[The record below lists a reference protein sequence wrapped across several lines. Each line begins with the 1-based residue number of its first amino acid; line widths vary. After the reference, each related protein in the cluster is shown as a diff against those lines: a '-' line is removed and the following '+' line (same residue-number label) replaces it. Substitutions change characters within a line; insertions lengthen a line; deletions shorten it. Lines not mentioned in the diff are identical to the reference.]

1 MKERRKEKIEE
12 SKRLKISK
20 IVKSMLFAFILV
32 ASTIFANAGLSQAS
46 SSANLWVSPPEL
58 TVQVGSTFSVDVVVN
73 STSTPVSFFDVFL
86 HFNPSA
92 VNALGGGGGGGAYS
106 PFIMTYYYVDNTA
119 GFIEVRGEYPP
130 GVEDNN
136 IKLVHWILLCITWIT
151 GHLDLSGSQILDPD
165 HQLINPIYGSGS
177 VTQTWPFKPHYVD
190 YAPSGVPDFSQKQIG
205 PAQLGIGWW
214 KNPVTGKWSW
224 CGPTAVANSLW
235 WMDSRFETST
245 TPPPTINDTFPLV
258 QSYTAGSD
266 DHDPVN
272 VPWLIA
278 NLSRYMDTDGSVT
291 GISHNGTEV
300 HDMAQGIKNYIL
312 AHGLQDKFYVNLV
325 KKPTFNCICLEVTA
339 CEDTILLLGYWQ
351 EQPQGSGHWVRVGGH
366 FVTIPGT
373 DSVNN
378 KIYFCDPLTDN
389 AELTGQGTVI
399 PPPPHNHPVAPDP
412 VHNNATYISYD
423 RYNIMPGVSPSPGG
437 VLGINY
443 TPSQYYDMFPEL
455 QQENCPN
462 EFESMQGNYIAGQQV
477 FTEVEYGVFM
487 SPSPALYW
495 KLGYPDYAPSGMPDF
510 DEKQDKWAKPGV
522 NGLGN
527 WTYCAPVSVANSLWW
542 LDSEFEP
549 GTTPPPTKSDGFNL
563 VTSYNKTGWDD
574 HDPRNVP
581 YLIQHLAYLMD
592 TDGQRTNQTHYGT
605 NVTDMETGLAQYLS
619 WTGVNPPGDVNGD
632 GVVNNTDLAIVVAAN
647 NTKPGD
653 AHWNMA
659 ADIYPVTLGW
669 PTPGKADNVGNQSDI
684 NLVKAHMNEN
694 GTFSERTIK
703 APDFDL
709 IQKEVEKCEDVV
721 LTIGF
726 WWFDGTK
733 WTPENYT
740 NPGIPPNTPKKH
752 AVTVAGVNSTT
763 FKIAIS
769 DPDLDAFETGLIT
782 EGRVPV
788 LHTHTS
794 PEPPYTTHNN
804 ASLVS
809 QDIYNVSSIS
819 PPSPVPCPA
828 GNWAIVGY
836 GGYGASPPAQGM
848 YAVIENAIITSPLG
862 VHDVA
867 STNVT
872 TSKTVVAKGYCL
884 NLNVTVA
891 NQGDYEETFNV
902 TVYANT
908 TSIAAQ
914 TVTLASGNST
924 SIIFKWNTTGFAK
937 GNYTIK
943 AIADTVLGE
952 IHTTDN
958 THIDSIVCVS
968 TPGDINGD
976 TYINIKDAVLLGVAF
991 SANHITDPSDPRYC
1005 QYWRDSEGPF
1015 NPNTDI
1021 NSDGW
1026 INIKD
1031 AVLLGTHFGLP
1042 DP

>member
-1 MKERRKEKIEE
+1 MF
-12 SKRLKISK
+12 
-20 IVKSMLFAFILV
+20 FAFILV
-32 ASTIFANAGLSQAS
+32 VSTIFVNVGLIQA
-46 SSANLWVSPPEL
+46 SSANLWVNPPEL
-58 TVQVGSTFSVDVVVN
+58 TVQVGSTFSVDIVVN
-73 STSTPVSFFDVFL
+73 SSIPVSFFDVFI

-92 VNALGGGGGGGAYS
+92 VNAIGGGGGGGAYP
-106 PFIMTYYYVDNTA
+106 PFTMTYYSVDNTH
-119 GFIEVRGEYPP
+119 GLIEVRGEYAP
-130 GVEDNN
+130 GIVGNN
-136 IKLVHWILLCITWIT
+136 VKLVHWLFVCIIWIP
-151 GHLDLSGSQILDPD
+151 GHLDLAESQILDPGGMT
-165 HQLINPIYGSGS
+165 IPIQVYPG
-177 VTQTWPFKPHYVD
+177 TILQNWPFKPRYVD

-278 NLSRYMDTDGSVT
+278 NLSRYMDTDGRVT
-291 GISHNGTEV
+291 GTPHNGTEV

-325 KKPTFNCICLEVTA
+325 KKPTFDCICLEVKA
-339 CEDTILLLGYWQ
+339 CEDAILLLGYWQ
-351 EQPQGSGHWVRVGGH
+351 YQGGKWVRVGGH
-366 FVTIPGT
+366 FVTIPGV

-378 KIYFCDPLTDN
+378 KIYFCDPCTDN
-389 AELTGQGTVI
+389 AELAQPGFVF
-399 PPPPHNHPVAPDP
+399 PPNHDQHGLPDI

-423 RYNIMPGVSPSPGG
+423 RYDIVPGMSPSPGG
-437 VLGINY
+437 VLRINY
-443 TPSQYYDMFPEL
+443 TPSQYYDIFPEL

-462 EFESMQGNYIAGQQV
+462 ELENMQGNYIPGQPV
-477 FTEVEYGVFM
+477 CTEVEYGVFM

-495 KLGYPDYAPSGMPDF
+495 KPGYKDYAPSGMPDF
-510 DEKQDKWAKPGV
+510 DEKQDKWTYKPGLQ
-522 NGLGN
+522 GLGN

-549 GTTPPPTKSDGFNL
+549 GITPPPTKSDGFNL
-563 VTSYNKTGWDD
+563 VTSYNKTVWDD

-592 TDGQRTNQTHYGT
+592 TDGQRTNQTHHGT
-605 NVTDMETGLAQYLS
+605 NVTDTETGLAQYLS

-632 GVVNNTDLAIVVAAN
+632 GVVNATDLAIVNAALS
-647 NTKPGD
+647 TKPGD
-653 AHWNMA
+653 KKWNMA
-659 ADIYPVTLGW
+659 ADIYPVTSGW
-669 PTPGKADNVGNQSDI
+669 PTPGKADNVVNTFDVG
-684 NLVKAHMNEN
+684 LVTANMNKT
-694 GTFSERTIK
+694 GMFYERTIK

-709 IQKEVEKCEDVV
+709 IQKEVQKCEDVV

-726 WWFDGTK
+726 WWFNGITNT
-733 WTPENYT
+733 WSPENYT

-763 FKIAIS
+763 LKIAIS
-769 DPDLDAFETGLIT
+769 DPDLDAIENGLIT
-782 EGRVPV
+782 NGRVPV

-819 PPSPVPCPA
+819 PPLPPCPA

-862 VHDVA
+862 IHDVA
-867 STNVT
+867 VTNVAS
-872 TSKTVVAKGYCL
+872 SKTVIGQTYTA
-884 NLNVTVA
+884 NITVKVE
-891 NQGDYEETFNV
+891 NHGNFTETFNV

-908 TSIAAQ
+908 TAIATQ
-914 TVTLASGNST
+914 TVTLSNGHST
-924 SIIFKWNTTGFAK
+924 TIIFTWNTTGYAK

-943 AIADTVLGE
+943 AYAWPVRGE
-952 IHTTDN
+952 IHTADN
-958 THIDSIVCVS
+958 TLVYGLVIV
-968 TPGDINGD
+968 TIPGDVVAPYFEVDIYDVTAICICYDSKIGPPRDPMYDPNCDLDGNGIIDIYDVTAACIN
-976 TYINIKDAVLLGVAF
+976 YEQKY
-991 SANHITDPSDPRYC
+991 P
-1005 QYWRDSEGPF
+1005 
-1015 NPNTDI
+1015 
-1021 NSDGW
+1021 
-1026 INIKD
+1026 
-1031 AVLLGTHFGLP
+1031 
-1042 DP
+1042 